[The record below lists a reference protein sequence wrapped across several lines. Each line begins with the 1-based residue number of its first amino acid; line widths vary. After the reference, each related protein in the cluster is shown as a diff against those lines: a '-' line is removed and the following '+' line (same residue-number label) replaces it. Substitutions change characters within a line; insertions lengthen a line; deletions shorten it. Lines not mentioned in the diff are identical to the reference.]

1 MLVNNLRG
9 VVVRAVRKSS
19 IVKNASFN
27 SSFHNNRI
35 VASLSGKHFL
45 STSSNTNSN
54 NEINEDGNN
63 NDSSKDGGEKK
74 KSLRD
79 SVNRITGDSE
89 GSEKEDFKIPTVP
102 SFFSQAWEEVQK
114 TWEEL
119 KDSDKPEDIDKKIH
133 VSQPGKASD
142 DDDEAAR
149 QYDLM
154 VIDPEDH
161 MNAFERIQKRL
172 SDAPIIQD
180 ILSGAEKVYT
190 RSGADKAKQRVDEIR
205 EDAQEAWET
214 SQNPW
219 VYRISSVYDTMTE
232 ESDNARTERLL
243 RELDPDFSLESWK
256 RNCVEVTLP
265 RFMDLFLQG
274 RVKELKPQLGESV
287 YKRIAAEAK
296 ARKKEGVFVDTNVLG
311 IMNSEILS
319 CQPPNADSDS
329 PTIVLHFMCQQINC
343 VRKKDDPDTIVEGS
357 EDDIK
362 AYSYVVA
369 FRRDYIAETG
379 ELKWKVVDFMLNGAD
394 RKSVV

>member
-1 MLVNNLRG
+1 MLVNSLRG
-9 VVVRAVRKSS
+9 VIVRTARKSS
-19 IVKNASFN
+19 NVKNARLTSSFN
-27 SSFHNNRI
+27 NNGRAPVLTGI
-35 VASLSGKHFL
+35 QFF
-45 STSSNTNSN
+45 STSSKPNSSTETEEDTSSSN
-54 NEINEDGNN
+54 NN
-63 NDSSKDGGEKK
+63 SKDGEDKK

-79 SVNRITGDSE
+79 SINRITGDSDE
-89 GSEKEDFKIPTVP
+89 SEKVESKTPTGP
-102 SFFSQAWEEVQK
+102 SFFSQAWEEVQN
-114 TWEEL
+114 TWEDL
-119 KDSDKPEDIDKKIH
+119 LDSDKPEDIDKKIH
-133 VSQPGKASD
+133 VSHPGRSTD
-142 DDDEAAR
+142 DDDDAAG

-172 SDAPIIQD
+172 SKAPIIED

-190 RSGADKAKQRVDEIR
+190 RSGADKAKQRAEEIR

-219 VYRISSVYDTMTE
+219 VYRVSSVYDTMTE
-232 ESDNARTERLL
+232 ESDHAMTERLL

-265 RFMDLFLQG
+265 RFMALFLEG

-319 CQPPNADSDS
+319 YQPPSADSDS

-379 ELKWKVVDFMLNGAD
+379 ELKWKVVDFMLNGAIAYL
-394 RKSVV
+394 